1 MHVLLSVLLIAFK
14 FKFWQIYWTSPNRTC
29 IPPPIPKNS
38 KTINGQH
45 YQIFMVGHGVL
56 SGRCWP
62 PCGAKIAISTHESPH
77 KSLMW
82 VADDKDCTWQE
93 QGANWL
99 GAHKTEIHHLMYNC
113 TSYSFIILNREN
125 SEYQYINYRSR
136 IIDKK
141 IKGTIKWLKWCKHNM
156 LHILPCCTDQ
166 TLLKDI

>member
-1 MHVLLSVLLIAFK
+1 MNKPKQNMHPS
-14 FKFWQIYWTSPNRTC
+14 S
-29 IPPPIPKNS
+29 NS
-38 KTINGQH
+38 KKQQNNKWPALSN
-45 YQIFMVGHGVL
+45 FHG
-56 SGRCWP
+56 
-62 PCGAKIAISTHESPH
+62 GAWGLVRKMLA
-77 KSLMW
+77 SLW
-82 VADDKDCTWQE
+82 CQDSHLHTWVATQVTDAVADDKDCTWQE

>member
-1 MHVLLSVLLIAFK
+1 MNK
-14 FKFWQIYWTSPNRTC
+14 
-29 IPPPIPKNS
+29 PKQNMYPSSNS
-38 KTINGQH
+38 KKQRNNKWPALSN
-45 YQIFMVGHGVL
+45 FHG
-56 SGRCWP
+56 
-62 PCGAKIAISTHESPH
+62 GAWGLVRKMLA
-77 KSLMW
+77 SLW
-82 VADDKDCTWQE
+82 CQDSHLHTWVATQVTDAVADDKDCTWQE

-125 SEYQYINYRSR
+125 SKYQYINYRSR

-141 IKGTIKWLKWCKHNM
+141 MKGTIKWLKWCKHNM

>member
-1 MHVLLSVLLIAFK
+1 MTDILNK
-14 FKFWQIYWTSPNRTC
+14 
-29 IPPPIPKNS
+29 PKQNMYPSSNS
-38 KTINGQH
+38 KKQQNNKWPALSN
-45 YQIFMVGHGVL
+45 FHGGAWGLVK
-56 SGRCWP
+56 RCWP

-99 GAHKTEIHHLMYNC
+99 GAHKTEIHQLIYNC

-141 IKGTIKWLKWCKHNM
+141 IKGTIKWLKWCKHNT

-166 TLLKDI
+166 TVLKDI

>member
-29 IPPPIPKNS
+29 IPPPIPKNC
-38 KTINGQH
+38 KTIKWPA
-45 YQIFMVGHGVL
+45 L
-56 SGRCWP
+56 SNFDG
-62 PCGAKIAISTHESPH
+62 GAWGLVRKMLA
-77 KSLMW
+77 SLW
-82 VADDKDCTWQE
+82 CQDSHLHTWVATQVTDAVADDKDCTWQE

-99 GAHKTEIHHLMYNC
+99 GAHKTEIHQLMY
-113 TSYSFIILNREN
+113 ILFFWTYEFRKTQNMN
-125 SEYQYINYRSR
+125 NYRSR
-136 IIDKK
+136 IIDIW

>member
-1 MHVLLSVLLIAFK
+1 MHVFLSVLLIAFK

-77 KSLMW
+77 KSLMQLLMTRIVHDRSKGQTDW
-82 VADDKDCTWQE
+82 VHTKQIHQLMFILFFWTYE
-93 QGANWL
+93 FR
-99 GAHKTEIHHLMYNC
+99 KTQNMN
-113 TSYSFIILNREN
+113 
-125 SEYQYINYRSR
+125 NYRSR
-136 IIDKK
+136 IIDIQ

-156 LHILPCCTDQ
+156 LHILPGCTDQ
-166 TLLKDI
+166 ILLKDI